1 MKDLRILVV
10 DDHEV
15 FRRELRALLE
25 AHPGWKVVGEAANGR
40 DAAEM
45 VKQLEPDVV
54 VMDISMPEMNG

>member
-45 VKQLEPDVV
+45 VKQ
-54 VMDISMPEMNG
+54 